1 MRTLSLALAGA
12 VALASASAAQA
23 TITIVDGSTNVDVTR
38 VHNATTATGTS
49 YINYQSPDPLTD
61 GNTSGSFSNMLTFYN
76 DTAGVYNLSVLTQ
89 LAANGMADVNFTTLT
104 LTGAGIPGGYA
115 VFGGPTSN
123 GTAWTYAISD
133 LALGVGTYTVNLAGT
148 ANPDAAFQGTVKFNL
163 AGGVPEPATWGLMLL
178 GFGLMGSSMRRRR
191 ARTAVAHLA

>member
-23 TITIVDGSTNVDVTR
+23 TITVVDGGTNVDVTR
-38 VHNATTATGTS
+38 VHNGTTT
-49 YINYQSPDPLTD
+49 YINYQSPDPLTA
-61 GNTSGSFSNMLTFYN
+61 GNAGGSFSDMLTFYN

-104 LTGAGIPGGYA
+104 LSGSGIPGG
-115 VFGGPTSN
+115 FMSFSGPTAI
-123 GTAWTYAISD
+123 GTAWTYAISN

-148 ANPDAAFQGTVKFNL
+148 ANTDAAFQGTVKFNL

-191 ARTAVAHLA
+191 ARTAVAQLA

>member
-1 MRTLSLALAGA
+1 MRKLSLAFAGA

-23 TITIVDGSTNVDVTR
+23 TITVVDGSTNVDVTR

-61 GNTSGSFSNMLTFYN
+61 GNTSGSFSTMLTFYN

-104 LTGAGIPGGYA
+104 LTGAGITVGLA
-115 VFGGPTSN
+115 VFGGQSAE
-123 GTAWTYAISD
+123 G
-133 LALGVGTYTVNLAGT
+133 
-148 ANPDAAFQGTVKFNL
+148 
-163 AGGVPEPATWGLMLL
+163 
-178 GFGLMGSSMRRRR
+178 R
-191 ARTAVAHLA
+191 ARRID

>member
-23 TITIVDGSTNVDVTR
+23 TITVVDAGTNVDVTR
-38 VHNATTATGTS
+38 VHNGTTT
-49 YINYQSPDPLTD
+49 YINYQSPDPLSA
-61 GNTSGSFSNMLTFYN
+61 GNENGGSFSDMLTFYN
-76 DTAGVYNLSVLTQ
+76 DTAGIYNLSVLAQ
-89 LAANGMADVNFTTLT
+89 FAEDGSAAVNFTTLT
-104 LTGAGIPGGYA
+104 LSGTGIPGGFMTFA
-115 VFGGPTSN
+115 GPVPN
-123 GTAWTYAISD
+123 GTANTYAISN
-133 LALGVGTYTVNLAGT
+133 LMLGVGSYTVNLVGT
-148 ANPDAAFQGTVKFNL
+148 ANTDAAFQGTVKFNL